1 MAVRYATIK
10 PFPIRDQLSF
20 HKCQSYATERIEPKL
35 SHSPG
40 RAPPLDF
47 HRSRLFPPPPRGH
60 TRTTRHG
67 GPGTG
72 LPTGWSDL
80 SSWGA
85 PRAFACAGNQFA
97 GFGEHLHLSLV
108 RRRWLDG
115 PALLLRWPS
124 QRSAGRGRTLGP
136 PTLPVRVHR
145 LKTNSLTSAGPAR
158 TCREAECRSR
168 PTIHPPRCI
177 SSLLLPCSI
186 RTYPKHPTFSH
197 CQ

>member
-20 HKCQSYATERIEPKL
+20 HKCQVMQRNGSNPSCPTARPGTTARL
-35 SHSPG
+35 SPIQALS
-40 RAPPLDF
+40 
-47 HRSRLFPPPPRGH
+47 PPPPRGH

-97 GFGEHLHLSLV
+97 GFREHLFEAIRKPFGKQTPITTTVSAGGISVLCGGGGLMDQRCCSGGQRSVAMAEGERWV
-108 RRRWLDG
+108 RRHCRCEF
-115 PALLLRWPS
+115 
-124 QRSAGRGRTLGP
+124 
-136 PTLPVRVHR
+136 PV
-145 LKTNSLTSAGPAR
+145 
-158 TCREAECRSR
+158 
-168 PTIHPPRCI
+168 
-177 SSLLLPCSI
+177 
-186 RTYPKHPTFSH
+186 
-197 CQ
+197 